1 MSRKILGLDIGVSS
15 VGLSVIYEEEDK
27 KDIKELAVRIVPEDP
42 NFHGK
47 FYSGNTASKNL
58 ERTINRGIRR
68 GNQRFK
74 QRRDN
79 LYNTLKTNSMFPT
92 ESLFNLN
99 TLELYELR
107 SNAIEKNSP

>member
-1 MSRKILGLDIGVSS
+1 MGVSS
-15 VGLSVIYEEEDK
+15 VGMSVIYENGLDK
-27 KDIKELAVRIVPEDP
+27 KIAELAVRIIPEDP

-79 LYNTLKTNSMFPT
+79 LYRTLKENNIFQM
-92 ESLFNLN
+92 NH
-99 TLELYELR
+99 Y
-107 SNAIEKNSP
+107 SN